1 MTAKSKEIVSK
12 ALSLPATERLSIID
26 SLLLSLD
33 SPDPKIDAVW
43 KLVAERRL
51 RDYKAGKIKSVS
63 LHQAL
68 SKYRKVKAA

>member
-1 MTAKSKEIVSK
+1 MAAKTKEIVDK
-12 ALSLPATERLSIID
+12 ALTLPPVDRLSIID

-33 SPDPKIDAVW
+33 CPDPKIDAMW
-43 KLVAERRL
+43 KNEAERRL
-51 RDYKAGKIKSVS
+51 KNYKAGKIKSLP